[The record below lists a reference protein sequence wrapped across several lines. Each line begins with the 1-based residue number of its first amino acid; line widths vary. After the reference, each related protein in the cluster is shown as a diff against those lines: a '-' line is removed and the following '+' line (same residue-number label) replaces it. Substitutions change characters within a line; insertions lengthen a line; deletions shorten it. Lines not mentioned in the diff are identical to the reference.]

1 MLKIINFNLT
11 LYMVKGAVFVNT
23 SNDILHAYLQVSRL
37 ISEKFRIYYGKL
49 NLTYPQSIVLAIL
62 ETDGPMPI
70 SALAEAAGSANSTIS
85 GVVDRLEKME
95 LVQRIRSDT
104 DRRVIYVSTTDNFRE
119 HFAKLKETA
128 CDRFSAA
135 LGSLSPEDAQ
145 TVARGLA
152 LLNQAL
158 QSDEA

>member
-1 MLKIINFNLT
+1 M
-11 LYMVKGAVFVNT
+11 NT
-23 SNDILHAYLQVSRL
+23 SNDILHAYLQVSRHV
-37 ISEKFRIYYGKL
+37 SEKFRIYYGKL

-85 GVVDRLEKME
+85 GVVDRLEKMD
-95 LVQRIRSDT
+95 LVQRVRSDT
-104 DRRVIYVSTTDNFRE
+104 DRRVIYVSTTEHFQS
-119 HFAKLKETA
+119 HFAKFKETA

-135 LGSLSPEDAQ
+135 LSSLSPEEAN
-145 TVARGLA
+145 TVERGLM

-158 QSDEA
+158 ESEDD

>member
-1 MLKIINFNLT
+1 MNR
-11 LYMVKGAVFVNT
+11 
-23 SNDILHAYLQVSRL
+23 SNEILHAYLQVSRH

-62 ETDGPMPI
+62 EADGPMPI

-95 LVQRIRSDT
+95 LVQRTRSDSA
-104 DRRVIYVSTTDNFRE
+104 RRVIYVSTTEQFRE
-119 HFAKLKETA
+119 HFAKFKATA

-135 LGSLSPEDAQ
+135 LNTLSPQDAQ
-145 TVARGLA
+145 AVERGLM
-152 LLNQAL
+152 LLDQAL
-158 QSDEA
+158 QSEEG

>member
-1 MLKIINFNLT
+1 MS
-11 LYMVKGAVFVNT
+11 T
-23 SNDILHAYLQVSRL
+23 SNDILHEYLQVSRR

-62 ETDGPMPI
+62 EADGPMPI

-85 GVVDRLEKME
+85 GVVDRLEKMD

-104 DRRVIYVSTTDNFRE
+104 DRRVIYVSTTERFRGHYSE
-119 HFAKLKETA
+119 LRSTAADQFEQALSTLTPEQAETV
-128 CDRFSAA
+128 RS
-135 LGSLSPEDAQ
+135 
-145 TVARGLA
+145 GLA

-158 QSDEA
+158 SDYGA

>member
-1 MLKIINFNLT
+1 MNR
-11 LYMVKGAVFVNT
+11 
-23 SNDILHAYLQVSRL
+23 SNEILHAYLQVSRH

-62 ETDGPMPI
+62 EADGPMPI

-95 LVQRIRSDT
+95 LVQRTRSDS
-104 DRRVIYVSTTDNFRE
+104 DRRVIYVSTTEQFRE
-119 HFAKLKETA
+119 HFAKFKATA

-135 LGSLSPEDAQ
+135 LNTLSPQDAQ
-145 TVARGLA
+145 AVERGLM
-152 LLNQAL
+152 LLDQG
-158 QSDEA
+158 